1 MTCGIGKDLSSSPK
15 ITAMHLADGYHELI
29 THHVFVGISSSPFDN
44 PGMQRS
50 HFKSDWHRFNVKL
63 RSVKR
68 AAVGE
73 AEFERLVGEKDEVI
87 WKHENMMC

>member
-1 MTCGIGKDLSSSPK
+1 MPQLTMCFLGIG
-15 ITAMHLADGYHELI
+15 
-29 THHVFVGISSSPFDN
+29 SSPFDSQA
-44 PGMQRS
+44 MQRS

-73 AEFERLVGEKDEVI
+73 AEFERLVGEKDEVT
-87 WKHENMMC
+87 